1 MKSNKL
7 LQKYILL
14 LNKTVNNNDSLFFFS
29 CLILFYFFIGYQD
42 ILFFPPQG
50 IHFIRQTDSLSFAMQ
65 YFNTGYHFWEPA
77 VFHLDGLDGKAASEF
92 PVLYYLAALFYP
104 FTGPNPVILKL
115 ITLIIVSFGFYSA
128 YLLVREL
135 LNNKFYA
142 FITTFIMINS
152 LVLLYYS
159 NNVVPDSS
167 ALGFCFIGCF
177 YFYKS
182 NYEPEKRSFLPLS
195 FLFFTLSC
203 LLKITF
209 FIIPF
214 ALFLFFIIFLTNK
227 RSTNSAKIRKV
238 FFDVFVPFLSMCIIC
253 AAWIGFI
260 KEYNFNNNSTLF
272 LTQPHP
278 VWEADS
284 VLLKETWDNITG
296 YWYNAYY
303 NTDIFRFYFL
313 TILVGLIIGILIKS
327 IKVILPGILLCAGI
341 SIMILFYSQFRD
353 HDYYFIVLIPVIF
366 LMTVLSLEIVQNV
379 YPSLFQLTIPKI
391 AITGLLIISVINS
404 KEKLKERYALKYDQ
418 YSISGKTLVDGK
430 KILDSLGIPKN
441 ARIILLPE
449 HSPNGGLLMLNRTG
463 WTFPDTGKKS
473 IKEFW
478 YSVKSGGKYLICSD
492 TTLLKNKTINNRIDI
507 KIFENNNYKIYKL
520 IQYP

>member
-1 MKSNKL
+1 MNLIKL
-7 LQKYILL
+7 LQNYILL
-14 LNKTVNNNDSLFFFS
+14 FFKTANNYDSLFFFS
-29 CLILFYFFIGYQD
+29 CLIIFYSFIGYQD
-42 ILFFPPQG
+42 ILFLPPQG

-104 FTGPNPVILKL
+104 FTGPHPVVLKS
-115 ITLIIVSFGFYSA
+115 ITLLIVSFGFYYS
-128 YLLVREL
+128 YLLIREL
-135 LNNKFYA
+135 LKTKFYA
-142 FITTFIMINS
+142 FILTFIILNS

-177 YFYKS
+177 YFYKGINNS
-182 NYEPEKRSFLPLS
+182 EQNRFLPLS
-195 FLFFTLSC
+195 YLFFTLSC

-214 ALFLFFIIFLTNK
+214 GLLLFFIIFLINK
-227 RSTNSAKIRKV
+227 RSINSTKIRTE

-272 LTQPHP
+272 LTKPHP
-278 VWEADS
+278 IWEADS

-296 YWYNAYY
+296 YWYNSYY
-303 NTDIFRFYFL
+303 DTDIFRFYFL
-313 TILVGLIIGILIKS
+313 TILVGFIVGILIKS

-379 YPSLFQLTIPKI
+379 YPGLFQLTIPKI
-391 AITGLLIISVINS
+391 AITGLLIMSVINS
-404 KEKLKERYALKYDQ
+404 KEKLKERYTLKYDQ
-418 YSISGKTLVDGK
+418 YSISGKTLLNGN
-430 KILDSLGIPKN
+430 KILDSLGVTKN
-441 ARIILLPE
+441 ARVILLPE

-507 KIFENNNYKIYKL
+507 KIFENNNYKVYKL